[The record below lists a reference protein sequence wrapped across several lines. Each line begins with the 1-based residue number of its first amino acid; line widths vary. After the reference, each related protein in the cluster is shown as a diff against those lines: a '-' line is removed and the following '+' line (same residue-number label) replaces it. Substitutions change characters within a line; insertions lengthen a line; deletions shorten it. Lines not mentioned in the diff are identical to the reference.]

1 MEYVLRY
8 VTIGLT
14 ILLIG
19 LIRLG
24 YKSKSVSQDSLI
36 KQPFLYFW
44 SGMFSALGFALI
56 VIVVPLLPTT
66 SVRETMNSFVIV
78 FSILMIFSMLFV
90 WYYIIWEI
98 KLDKTTF
105 SYRNFFGKVRKYEYI
120 RCTDVTKSAR
130 VDIYHDKKCIIR
142 ISALSP
148 NWYALSKKLEPNME
162 VYQKNMNKK

>member
-19 LIRLG
+19 FIRLG
-24 YKSKSVSQDSLI
+24 YKGKNTEKDDLI

-44 SGMFSALGFALI
+44 GGILSAILFALI
-56 VIVVPLLPTT
+56 VIIGPLLPTT
-66 SVRETMNSFVIV
+66 SDSETMFGVVSV
-78 FSILMIFSMLFV
+78 FTTLMIFSMMFV
-90 WYYIIWEI
+90 WYYVIWEI
-98 KLDKTTF
+98 KLDKSTF
-105 SYRNFFGKVRKYEYI
+105 TYRNFFGKLHVYEYLK
-120 RCTDVTKSAR
+120 CTSATKSAR

-148 NWYALSKKLEPNME
+148 NWYALSKRLEPNME

>member
-14 ILLIG
+14 IFLIG

-44 SGMFSALGFALI
+44 GGMIISIGFAFFAILI
-56 VIVVPLLPTT
+56 PYLPT
-66 SVRETMNSFVIV
+66 SSDRETVIAAIV
-78 FSILMIFSMLFV
+78 FSIIMILFGLAFI
-90 WYYIIWEI
+90 WYYVIWEI

-148 NWYALSKKLEPNME
+148 NWYALSKRLEPNME

>member
-14 ILLIG
+14 IFLIG

-24 YKSKSVSQDSLI
+24 YKSKSVSQDNLI

-44 SGMFSALGFALI
+44 SGILSAIGFALI
-56 VIVVPLLPTT
+56 VVIGPLQPT
-66 SVRETMNSFVIV
+66 SSDRETMVGVISM
-78 FSILMIFSMLFV
+78 FAILMIFSIIFV
-90 WYYIIWEI
+90 WYYVIWEI

-105 SYRNFFGKVRKYEYI
+105 SYRNFLGKVRKYDYI
-120 RCTDVTKSAR
+120 ACTYVTKSAR

>member
-24 YKSKSVSQDSLI
+24 YKSKSISQDSLI

-66 SVRETMNSFVIV
+66 SDRETMNSFVIV

-148 NWYALSKKLEPNME
+148 NWYALSKRLEPNME

>member
-24 YKSKSVSQDSLI
+24 YKSKSISHENLI
-36 KQPFLYFW
+36 KQPVIAFW
-44 SGMFSALGFALI
+44 GGMFSAFIFALI
-56 VIVVPLLPTT
+56 VIISPLLPT
-66 SVRETMNSFVIV
+66 SSDSETVLVARIYF
-78 FSILMIFSMLFV
+78 ILAMIFSLILV

-105 SYRNFFGKVRKYEYI
+105 TYRNFLGKVRKYDYI
-120 RCTDVTKSAR
+120 TCTYLTKSAR
-130 VDIYHDKKCIIR
+130 VDIYYDKKCIIR

-148 NWYALSKKLEPNME
+148 NWHALSKRLEPDME

>member
-14 ILLIG
+14 IFLIG

-44 SGMFSALGFALI
+44 SGMFSGLGFALL

-66 SVRETMNSFVIV
+66 SDRETMNSFIIV

-148 NWYALSKKLEPNME
+148 NWYALSKRLEPNME

>member
-14 ILLIG
+14 IFLIG

-44 SGMFSALGFALI
+44 SGILSALGFALI
-56 VIVVPLLPTT
+56 VLVGPLQPT
-66 SVRETMNSFVIV
+66 SSNRETMVGVISM
-78 FSILMIFSMLFV
+78 FAILMILSMILV
-90 WYYIIWEI
+90 WYYVIWEI
-98 KLDKTTF
+98 RLDKSTF
-105 SYRNFFGKVRKYEYI
+105 TYRNFFGRVREYEYLK
-120 RCTDVTKSAR
+120 CTTVTKSAR
-130 VDIYHDKKCIIR
+130 VDIYHEKKCIIR

-148 NWYALSKKLEPNME
+148 NWYSLSKRLQPNME
-162 VYQKNMNKK
+162 VHKKNMNKK

>member
-14 ILLIG
+14 IVLIG

-24 YKSKSVSQDSLI
+24 YRSKRISNENLI

-44 SGMFSALGFALI
+44 SGMFSAFLFALN

-66 SVRETMNSFVIV
+66 SDSETMGAFVVV
-78 FSILMIFSMLFV
+78 FSILMLFSMLFV
-90 WYYIIWEI
+90 WYYVVWEI
-98 KLDKTTF
+98 KLENSTYT
-105 SYRNFFGKVRKYEYI
+105 YRNFFGKVKEYEYAK
-120 RCTDVTKSAR
+120 CTFVTKSAR
-130 VDIYHDKKCIIR
+130 VDIYHEKKCIIR

-162 VYQKNMNKK
+162 VYQKNIKKK

>member
-8 VTIGLT
+8 VTVGLT

-24 YKSKSVSQDSLI
+24 YKSKSITQDTLI

-44 SGMFSALGFALI
+44 GGILSAILFALI
-56 VIVVPLLPTT
+56 VIIGPLLPTT
-66 SVRETMNSFVIV
+66 SDSETIIGVVSV
-78 FSILMIFSMLFV
+78 FATLMIFSMMFV
-90 WYYIIWEI
+90 WYYVIWEI
-98 KLDKTTF
+98 KLDKSTF
-105 SYRNFFGKVRKYEYI
+105 TYRNFLGKLHEYEYLK
-120 RCTDVTKSAR
+120 CTSVTKSAR

-162 VYQKNMNKK
+162 VYHKKINKK

>member
-66 SVRETMNSFVIV
+66 SDRETMNSFVIV